1 MLSEIEIQVLKK
13 DFEDSSRRMCIR
25 WSFRDQLSENFF
37 NKPVFLLK
45 SNWKFS
51 PGHPGLELILSQL
64 EKNIF
69 NGLLDVSMSVQSNMS
84 KEEWEALRGLADD
97 KSIV

>member
-69 NGLLDVSMSVQSNMS
+69 NGLLDASMSVQSNMS

-97 KSIV
+97 NSIV

>member
-1 MLSEIEIQVLKK
+1 
-13 DFEDSSRRMCIR
+13 MCIR
-25 WSFRDQLSENFF
+25 WSFRDQLSEDFF

-45 SNWKFS
+45 SNWKSS
-51 PGHPGLELILSQL
+51 PGHPNLELILSQL

-69 NGLLDVSMSVQSNMS
+69 NGLLDASMSVQSNMS
-84 KEEWEALRGLADD
+84 KEEWEALIGLADD

>member
-1 MLSEIEIQVLKK
+1 MY
-13 DFEDSSRRMCIR
+13 IR
-25 WSFRDQLSENFF
+25 WSFRDQLSEDFL
-37 NKPVFLLK
+37 NKPAFRLK
-45 SNWKFS
+45 SNWKSS
-51 PGHPGLELILSQL
+51 PSHPGLELILSQL

-69 NGLLDVSMSVQSNMS
+69 NGLLGVSMSVQSNMS